1 MCDCFGIQEGFL
13 RLRLTSFSWFV
24 IVIEETTRIMDML
37 FLEMK
42 NGI

>member
-1 MCDCFGIQEGFL
+1 MCDCFGIQAGLL
-13 RLRLTSFSWFV
+13 RLRLTSFSWF
-24 IVIEETTRIMDML
+24 VIEETTRIMDML

>member
-1 MCDCFGIQEGFL
+1 MCDCFGIQAGFL
-13 RLRLTSFSWFV
+13 RLRLTRFSSF
-24 IVIEETTRIMDML
+24 VIEETIRIMDML